1 MKFYDADE
9 NKNLQVP
16 ENNNSSDNG
25 SDWQVSEFFSSEDI
39 VMNSYLKIFIYLFK
53 LYLMLTFTIKVRKK

>member
-9 NKNLQVP
+9 NKNLQAP

-25 SDWQVSEFFSSEDI
+25 SDWQVSEFFSSENI

>member
-9 NKNLQVP
+9 NKNLQAP

-25 SDWQVSEFFSSEDI
+25 SDWQVSEFFSSENI

-53 LYLMLTFTIKVRKK
+53 LYPMLTFTIKVRKK

>member
-25 SDWQVSEFFSSEDI
+25 SDWQVSEFFFSEDI
-39 VMNSYLKIFIYLFK
+39 VTNSYLKIFIYLFK
-53 LYLMLTFTIKVRKK
+53 LYPMLTFTIKVRKK